1 LESGLRAALERRQ
14 LQLHYQPQIDA
25 RSGRVVGVEALAR
38 WNHPEWG
45 QVPPSQFIPV
55 AEDSGLI
62 IPIGRWVLEEACR
75 QNHAW
80 QQAGIPAIRVG
91 VNLSALQFRQSDFQ
105 EVVRAALILSKL
117 PPHCLELE
125 LTESILM
132 RDVAQNNTDLLA
144 LSELGVQ
151 FAVDDFGTGYSSLS
165 YLKRFPIDRLK
176 VDRSFIRNVTTDAN
190 DAAIVRAVISLAH
203 SMQMSVIAEGVETRE
218 QFDFLLA
225 EGCDQVQG
233 YYFARPMA
241 AEQLLPLLR
250 SGNPPDFGASP
261 PTTEHA
267 AGEHRAPALRH

>member
-1 LESGLRAALERRQ
+1 
-14 LQLHYQPQIDA
+14 
-25 RSGRVVGVEALAR
+25 
-38 WNHPEWG
+38 
-45 QVPPSQFIPV
+45 
-55 AEDSGLI
+55 
-62 IPIGRWVLEEACR
+62 
-75 QNHAW
+75 
-80 QQAGIPAIRVG
+80 
-91 VNLSALQFRQSDFQ
+91 
-105 EVVRAALILSKL
+105 
-117 PPHCLELE
+117 
-125 LTESILM
+125 M